1 MSSRLAC
8 SHRAAS
14 AQIPPA
20 LPSTAQLQKYSCL
33 KVLPF
38 CTPAKQN
45 CHASAQACNSGK
57 GLLLLS
63 CKPKPRAKLT
73 WLTDLTGLSCRGFM
87 YARNEAQCRTLCQGK
102 GKHNVIGRKVFA
114 NSVPW
119 PQAPMRELKVTTFG
133 LQLSRC
139 ISSSSS
145 SASCQRPA
153 FSQALVRLL

>member
-33 KVLPF
+33 KFLPF

-87 YARNEAQCRTLCQGK
+87 YARNEAQCRTLCQRQ
-102 GKHNVIGRKVFA
+102 RKTHRNRA